1 MAVRFPIIILIL
13 VVGSLAW
20 LFWKDGSREKEEG
33 QQSDLSLSVSNAI
46 FQVPLQKEETPFGLP
61 ADGIATETFTGAI
74 GGVVPHHLVAS
85 SFLTEFFTLLK
96 NREPVPETILLLA
109 PNHGELGESNIQTA
123 DFLWKTA
130 FGDVATDQNLF
141 QVIEKAG
148 AAIVPQSFE
157 SEHGVYN
164 ILPYI
169 ARFLPDTK
177 VVPVIFKYQTSSR
190 EIEVFSQAVTREMAQ
205 GDIFIVSSV
214 DFSHYLPQ
222 GEAERKDEETIA
234 AIKNFDASRIAR
246 FGSDYL
252 DSPASILAL
261 LRIGQILDATGIT
274 VLRHGN
280 SAESIRSRNS
290 STTSHFTFFL
300 HPKP

>member
-1 MAVRFPIIILIL
+1 MVTRLLTIILIFVVSSL
-13 VVGSLAW
+13 VW
-20 LFWKDGSREKEEG
+20 LFWKDGSKEKEG
-33 QQSDLSLSVSNAI
+33 DQQSDLSLSVSNTT
-46 FQVPLQKEETPFGLP
+46 FQVPLQKEETPFDLP
-61 ADGIATETFTGAI
+61 SDGMATETFTGAL

-85 SFLTEFFTLLK
+85 SFLAEFFTLLK
-96 NREPVPETILLLA
+96 NREPVPGTILLLA

-130 FGDVATDQNLF
+130 FGEVATDQSLLRM
-141 QVIEKAG
+141 VEKAG
-148 AAIVPQSFE
+148 VAIVPQSFE
-157 SEHGVYN
+157 NEHGIYS

-169 ARFLPDTK
+169 AHFLPDTK
-177 VVPVIFKYQTSSR
+177 IVPVIFKYQTSSR
-190 EIEVFSQAVTREMAQ
+190 EIEAFSQAVTREMAQ
-205 GDIFIVSSV
+205 RNIFIVSSV

-246 FGSDYL
+246 FGSDHL
-252 DSPASILAL
+252 DSPASILIL
-261 LRIGQILDATGIT
+261 LRIGQILDTTGIT

-280 SAESIRSRNS
+280 SAENIRSRNS